1 MEEKTPL
8 SHNVV
13 CFQMLDIQTSK
24 SNSELSKSNSN
35 ILVENYFFLETFI
48 TSEGDVSYNVLYYQ
62 KLSIDRI
69 QFLC

>member
-1 MEEKTPL
+1 MEEKTFL
-8 SHNVV
+8 SNKMV
-13 CFQMLDIQTSK
+13 CFQTLDFGTSK
-24 SNSELSKSNSN
+24 PNSN
-35 ILVENYFFLETFI
+35 ILVENYFSLETFI